1 MHLDLP
7 RTGETLAGVFQ
18 VAGWALDPQAPF
30 GAGFGAVHVWVE
42 RTDVAGAAPV
52 FLGAAD
58 LGGRRPDVARAF
70 GRQYEAAGFGLTTAG
85 LAPGRYE
92 LTAYAW
98 NVRTARWE
106 DARTVSIV
114 VR

>member
-1 MHLDLP
+1 
-7 RTGETLAGVFQ
+7 VFQ

-30 GAGFGAVHVWVE
+30 GAGIGAVHVWVE

-58 LGGRRPDVARAF
+58 LAGRRPDVARAF
-70 GRQYEAAGFGLTTAG
+70 GRQYEAAGFGLTTVG